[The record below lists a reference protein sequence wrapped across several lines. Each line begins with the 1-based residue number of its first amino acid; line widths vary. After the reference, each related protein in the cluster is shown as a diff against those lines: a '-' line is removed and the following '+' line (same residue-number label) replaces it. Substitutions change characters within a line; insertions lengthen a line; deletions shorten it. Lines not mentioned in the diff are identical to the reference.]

1 MSGVGCWVWQYAF
14 VMDGY
19 EYEEEDDDAFVEH
32 LIAEGILVEDGFTDD
47 GEITYSYNF
56 ELMKVMMPEL
66 YEEIMSGI
74 TNNLMHLYELG
85 FVEVDYDENLQAHFR
100 ATEDG
105 KEFFNGLGY

>member
-1 MSGVGCWVWQYAF
+1 MSGVGCWIRQYAF
-14 VMDGY
+14 AMFDD
-19 EYEEEDDDAFVEH
+19 EEEDEDAFVEH
-32 LIAEGILVEDGFTDD
+32 LIAEGILVEDGFTEE
-47 GEITYSYNF
+47 GETTYTYNF

-85 FVEVDYDENLQAHFR
+85 FVQVDYDENLQAHFS

-105 KEFFNGLGY
+105 KSFFKELGY